1 MYWYLELLGFL
12 HFILK
17 MLVEC
22 QALLKVFDQLYDG
35 ELEENCKACQHF
47 SEVWEYITSGTN
59 SVIIDFWL
67 FTQLLSSHFNLAQ
80 IYKTKRSI
88 SAFLLSTAPFLYAAS
103 AVAVALLFSLN
114 ISMAA

>member
-1 MYWYLELLGFL
+1 M
-12 HFILK
+12 
-17 MLVEC
+17 
-22 QALLKVFDQLYDG
+22 
-35 ELEENCKACQHF
+35 
-47 SEVWEYITSGTN
+47 
-59 SVIIDFWL
+59 
-67 FTQLLSSHFNLAQ
+67 AQ